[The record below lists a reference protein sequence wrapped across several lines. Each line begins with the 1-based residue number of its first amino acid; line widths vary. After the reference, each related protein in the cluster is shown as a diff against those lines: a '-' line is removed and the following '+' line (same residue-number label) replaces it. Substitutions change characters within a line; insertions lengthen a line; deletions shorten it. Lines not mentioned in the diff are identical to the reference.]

1 MKILNRLKKSINTIL
16 RFIRAFELAYLL
28 INRTKE
34 EKPQPKKKECTYS
47 VMGLSRTVLGREVAI
62 DKRKKTNE
70 DEIDYEAESIPLETV
85 EVSFESLEKLNE
97 VSVGKPM
104 DDDSKETLKKLQETE
119 LGAQIKS
126 RISSLLDQIDFSEEG
141 VSSPEVKLTD
151 LSSYLE

>member
-62 DKRKKTNE
+62 DKRGEKNE
-70 DEIDYEAESIPLETV
+70 NEIDYEAESIPLETV

-104 DDDSKETLKKLQETE
+104 DVDSKETLIGLQETE

-141 VSSPEVKLTD
+141 GSSPEVKLTD